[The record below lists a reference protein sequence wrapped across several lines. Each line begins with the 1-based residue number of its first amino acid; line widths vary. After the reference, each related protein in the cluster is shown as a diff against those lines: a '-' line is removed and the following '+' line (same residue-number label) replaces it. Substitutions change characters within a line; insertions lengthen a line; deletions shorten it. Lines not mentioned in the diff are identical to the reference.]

1 MPRDI
6 DDHQMRRRDRERE
19 HGEITGDE
27 MRDRDGHDP
36 DMSGS
41 GMSDPDTGSAGMR
54 REHGDRRSSWDDDED
69 DMQEGYR

>member
-6 DDHQMRRRDRERE
+6 DDHQMRRRDRDRE
-19 HGEITGDE
+19 HGEITGE
-27 MRDRDGHDP
+27 EIRDRDRQDP

-41 GMSDPDTGSAGMR
+41 DVSDPDTRRNGS
-54 REHGDRRSSWDDDED
+54 DRRSSWDDDED